1 MNLLDLIRRPHAFFE
16 ALQRLPPV
24 PWRYAWLPA
33 VAGLAGGVS
42 GALLSRAI
50 LESQAR
56 SLPGLPL
63 GVLYGLT
70 IILSVVV
77 SLVTWLALWGM
88 GQLGAG
94 REGRSGEVYAA
105 SFLAPLLWSLVLAAL
120 ALLLPPQVNVAA
132 PSLSGLSG
140 QELIAAVQKYSSAVT
155 AQYAL
160 SPVVR
165 FSSVMNYAVYL
176 VQFGLAY
183 IGFRVMIEGAGKP
196 GGAQIDS
203 GQTDSGQTD
212 SGQID
217 SGQNPAHQTPA
228 AQTPAARNTP
238 AARAWRGVLY
248 PGALFLLLGAA
259 ALLVSS
265 AAAGLLGGLV

>member
-1 MNLLDLIRRPHAFFE
+1 MNLLDLIRRPHAFFG

-24 PWRYAWLPA
+24 AWRYAWLPA

-63 GVLYGLT
+63 GVLYGLS

-94 REGRSGEVYAA
+94 RSGRSGEVYAA
-105 SFLAPLLWSLVLAAL
+105 TFLAPLLWSLVLAAL

-132 PSLSGLSG
+132 PSLSGLTG

-165 FSSVMNYAVYL
+165 FSGVMNYAIYL
-176 VQFGLAY
+176 VQFWLAY
-183 IGFRVMIEGAGKP
+183 IGFRVMIEAAEKQ
-196 GGAQIDS
+196 GGAQS
-203 GQTDSGQTD
+203 GSVQFSDA
-212 SGQID
+212 QI
-217 SGQNPAHQTPA
+217 SA
-228 AQTPAARNTP
+228 AQTPVAQSAPGRNTP

-259 ALLVSS
+259 ALLITS
-265 AAAGLLGGLV
+265 AVASLVGGLA

>member
-1 MNLLDLIRRPHAFFE
+1 MNLFDLIRRPHAFFE
-16 ALQRLPPV
+16 ALQLLPPV

-42 GALLSRAI
+42 GTLLSRAI
-50 LESQAR
+50 LESQAQ

-63 GVLYGLT
+63 DVLYALA

-77 SLVTWLALWGM
+77 SLLTWL
-88 GQLGAG
+88 
-94 REGRSGEVYAA
+94 
-105 SFLAPLLWSLVLAAL
+105 AL

-132 PSLSGLSG
+132 PSLSGLTG

-165 FSSVMNYAVYL
+165 FSGVMNYAIYL
-176 VQFGLAY
+176 VQFWLAY
-183 IGFRVMIEGAGKP
+183 IGLRVMTEGAGKL
-196 GGAQIDS
+196 GGAQ
-203 GQTDSGQTD
+203 TDPVQAAT
-212 SGQID
+212 
-217 SGQNPAHQTPA
+217 AQTPA
-228 AQTPAARNTP
+228 IQTPAARNTP

-259 ALLVSS
+259 ALLIGS
-265 AAAGLLGGLV
+265 AAAGLMGGLV

>member
-1 MNLLDLIRRPHAFFE
+1 MTLLDLIRRPHAFFE
-16 ALQRLPPV
+16 ALQHLPPL

-42 GALLSRAI
+42 GVLLSRAI

-56 SLPGLPL
+56 SLPGLPV

-105 SFLAPLLWSLVLAAL
+105 SFLAPLLWSLALAAL

-132 PSLSGLSG
+132 PSLSGLTG
-140 QELIAAVQKYSSAVT
+140 QELIAAVQKYSGAVT

-165 FSSVMNYAVYL
+165 FSSVMNYAIYL
-176 VQFGLAY
+176 VQFWLAY

-196 GGAQIDS
+196 GGV
-203 GQTDSGQTD
+203 QTDSAQ
-212 SGQID
+212 S
-217 SGQNPAHQTPA
+217 AAVQTPA
-228 AQTPAARNTP
+228 AQTTAARNTP

-259 ALLVSS
+259 ALLITS
-265 AAAGLLGGLV
+265 AAAGLMGGLA

>member
-16 ALQRLPPV
+16 ALQHLPPV
-24 PWRYAWLPA
+24 PWRYAWVPA

-132 PSLSGLSG
+132 PSLSGLTG

-165 FSSVMNYAVYL
+165 FSSVMNYAIYL
-176 VQFGLAY
+176 VQFWLAY
-183 IGFRVMIEGAGKP
+183 IGFRVMIEGADKL
-196 GGAQIDS
+196 GGVQTDL
-203 GQTDSGQTD
+203 GQTDSVQAAA
-212 SGQID
+212 I
-217 SGQNPAHQTPA
+217 QTPA
-228 AQTPAARNTP
+228 AQHSAARNTP

-259 ALLVSS
+259 ALLVTS
-265 AAAGLLGGLV
+265 AAAGLLGGLA

>member
-16 ALQRLPPV
+16 ALEHLPPV

-33 VAGLAGGVS
+33 AAGLAGGVS

-56 SLPGLPL
+56 SLPGLPV
-63 GVLYGLT
+63 GVLYGLS

-77 SLVTWLALWGM
+77 SLLTWLALWGM

-140 QELIAAVQKYSSAVT
+140 QELIAAVQKYSGAVT
-155 AQYAL
+155 AQYAM

-165 FSSVMNYAVYL
+165 LSGVMNYGVYV
-176 VQFGLAY
+176 VQFWLAY
-183 IGFRVMIEGAGKP
+183 IGLRVMVAGT
-196 GGAQIDS
+196 
-203 GQTDSGQTD
+203 GQTARGPVPVPQT
-212 SGQID
+212 S
-217 SGQNPAHQTPA
+217 
-228 AQTPAARNTP
+228 AARSTP

-259 ALLVSS
+259 ALLIGS
-265 AAAGLLGGLV
+265 AATTLVGGLA

>member
-16 ALQRLPPV
+16 ALASLPPA

-42 GALLSRAI
+42 GGLLSRAI

-56 SLPGLPL
+56 SLPGLPV

-77 SLVTWLALWGM
+77 SIVTWLALWGM

-132 PSLSGLSG
+132 PNLSGLTG

-165 FSSVMNYAVYL
+165 LSGVMNYGVYV
-176 VQFGLAY
+176 VQFWLAY
-183 IGFRVMIEGAGKP
+183 IGLRVMVAGAGP
-196 GGAQIDS
+196 TASGPTPVSQTASAQPS
-203 GQTDSGQTD
+203 
-212 SGQID
+212 
-217 SGQNPAHQTPA
+217 A
-228 AQTPAARNTP
+228 AQTSAAQMAAARNTP

-259 ALLVSS
+259 ALLIGS
-265 AAAGLLGGLV
+265 AATTLVGGLA

>member
-16 ALQRLPPV
+16 ALQCLPPV

-56 SLPGLPL
+56 SLAGLPV

-70 IILSVVV
+70 IVLSVVV
-77 SLVTWLALWGM
+77 SLLTWLALWGM

-105 SFLAPLLWSLVLAAL
+105 SFLAPLLWSLVLGAL
-120 ALLLPPQVNVAA
+120 ALLLPPQVNVVA
-132 PSLSGLSG
+132 PNLSDLTG
-140 QELIAAVQKYSSAVT
+140 QELMAAVQKYSSAVT

-165 FSSVMNYAVYL
+165 LSGVMNYGVYV
-176 VQFGLAY
+176 VQFWLAY
-183 IGFRVMIEGAGKP
+183 IGFRVMLEGAGHP
-196 GGAQIDS
+196 VGV
-203 GQTDSGQTD
+203 QTGSDRLVVVQ
-212 SGQID
+212 
-217 SGQNPAHQTPA
+217 PPA
-228 AQTPAARNTP
+228 AQSSAIQSSAARDTP

-248 PGALFLLLGAA
+248 PGALFVLLGAA
-259 ALLVSS
+259 ALLITS
-265 AAAGLLGGLV
+265 AVAGLVGGLV

>member
-1 MNLLDLIRRPHAFFE
+1 MNLFDLIRRPHAFFE
-16 ALQRLPPV
+16 ALQLLPPV

-42 GALLSRAI
+42 GTLLSRAI
-50 LESQAR
+50 LESQAQ

-63 GVLYGLT
+63 GVLYALA

-77 SLVTWLALWGM
+77 SLLTWLALWGM

-94 REGRSGEVYAA
+94 HSVRSGEVYAA
-105 SFLAPLLWSLVLAAL
+105 SFLAPLLWSLVLTAL

-132 PSLSGLSG
+132 PSLSGLTG

-165 FSSVMNYAVYL
+165 FSGVMNYAIYL
-176 VQFGLAY
+176 VQFWLAY
-183 IGFRVMIEGAGKP
+183 IGLRVMTEGAGKS
-196 GGAQIDS
+196 GGAQ
-203 GQTDSGQTD
+203 TDPVQAATV
-212 SGQID
+212 
-217 SGQNPAHQTPA
+217 QTPA
-228 AQTPAARNTP
+228 IQTPASRNTP

-259 ALLVSS
+259 ALLIGS
-265 AAAGLLGGLV
+265 AAAGLMGGLA